1 MLFLSP
7 PYRCYWQ
14 DFPVAHHIS
23 IFTPLTGSRHA
34 FPANSIQRFVAGISC
49 RWPYLNLYLPP
60 TVRCIFFLTSSYNGM
75 CHDYPAASRIY
86 NFYPHKIFGMIFL
99 SQAGVTYFI
108 CEVRLM
114 FFLPPPHVSLVW
126 FQICYPP
133 NTPTPSLPK
142 QGSRRVFH
150 ITSIQRFTA
159 GFSRCLSYF
168 NFPPLPGS

>member
-1 MLFLSP
+1 
-7 PYRCYWQ
+7 
-14 DFPVAHHIS
+14 
-23 IFTPLTGSRHA
+23 
-34 FPANSIQRFVAGISC
+34 
-49 RWPYLNLYLPP
+49 
-60 TVRCIFFLTSSYNGM
+60 
-75 CHDYPAASRIY
+75 
-86 NFYPHKIFGMIFL
+86 
-99 SQAGVTYFI
+99 
-108 CEVRLM
+108 M

-168 NFPPLPGS
+168 NFPPYQVRNMLYLTSHIHTKVHDRNFLSPIVFKFFYPLHSICFCATSIQTFVPGFFCRKPDLNVFPSTMQGLRHVFHVDNQCNNIYVQGY